1 MKLYFFF
8 YSTRIK
14 YKYLPSNGI
23 NRKYRMEKY
32 LFTLN
37 HALFFQL
44 LIIDDTRIRSRQ
56 RTNSPEC
63 PSSLDIGKLWDKA
76 LVPTQFWCTYALV
89 KATYIP
95 QFRRV
100 RRRVRIPLPSFGG
113 PSCLVT
119 VTHHGTLSSN
129 LFKHARST
137 NAVTHFPFAE

>member
-23 NRKYRMEKY
+23 NRKYRMEKVSIHIKSRS
-32 LFTLN
+32 LFSIT
-37 HALFFQL
+37 HHRWHSHSIKTEDKFA
-44 LIIDDTRIRSRQ
+44 
-56 RTNSPEC
+56 EC